1 MLRYKIDLIRTY
13 TFPFSVTSAGSSL
26 GLGYRSAGH
35 AIFSCPAIASFVS
48 SLQNIANMQGL
59 SLSSLKKHP
68 SLIPLYVCLGA
79 GVAMSFF
86 YTVRLATRNPDV
98 TWRHVAN
105 PEPQKEWSDK
115 QYKYAFLLVLSLVH
129 VLQAMH

>member
-1 MLRYKIDLIRTY
+1 
-13 TFPFSVTSAGSSL
+13 
-26 GLGYRSAGH
+26 
-35 AIFSCPAIASFVS
+35 
-48 SLQNIANMQGL
+48 MQGL

-115 QYKYAFLLVLSLVH
+115 QYKFYSPVRDYSTYRAPVPKFEE
-129 VLQAMH
+129 